1 MQCSDWGS
9 RPLAFSQIEYA
20 AIDVLVLVRI
30 FDSLFTHSELAV
42 LDSYKTISALTKSYA
57 VSVPAERA
65 DLSVSSSKETTRA
78 HVNSSIGLGQLGH
91 TKDIHQM
98 NFSPISL
105 KSLKMIE
112 L

>member
-9 RPLAFSQIEYA
+9 RPLAPSQIEYA

-57 VSVPAERA
+57 VSVPERA
-65 DLSVSSSKETTRA
+65 ALSISSSKETTRL
-78 HVNSSIGLGQLGH
+78 HVNSSIGIGH

-98 NFSPISL
+98 DFSQISL

>member
-65 DLSVSSSKETTRA
+65 DLSLSSSKETTRP
-78 HVNSSIGLGQLGH
+78 HVNSSIGLGH